1 MNAHILI
8 IADGRSPTAR
18 SWINNI
24 QALGY
29 HVSLV
34 STFPCDPPSGIDHFY
49 TLPIALSRFSRDQAA
64 HRKPSTEQASPK
76 PNRALIRRFAPHLQ
90 SLRYI
95 LGPLTLPL
103 FAHAYQKVVQDLKPN
118 LVHALRIPFEGMLGS
133 YTPPGIPFLASTW
146 GNDLT
151 LHASGSPLMRAFTKR
166 ALARADGLTADTRR
180 DTRLAHAWGLPD
192 HSPTL
197 VVPGSGGLDVASILS
212 AEGFD
217 PTSYGIPIP
226 SSHPKEP
233 RQDASQCDWVVNPRG
248 QRPGSIHQDVFFAAI
263 PRILA
268 KRPHTHFICPSLA
281 GNRQA
286 QTWIDTYA
294 VGDHTHLLPKLP
306 QGMLWSLLK
315 SAQVFVSPSS
325 HDGTPNSLLEAMAC
339 GCFPVVGDIESLR
352 EWIDH
357 GVNGLLV
364 NPLNPD
370 DLAEAILAA
379 LTAEKLRQNAAEIN
393 LALVRE
399 RAAHSVN
406 LPKIDAFYR
415 QFLA

>member
-34 STFPCDPPSGIDHFY
+34 STFPCDPPIGIDHFF
-49 TLPIALSRFSRDQAA
+49 TLPIALSRFSKDQAD
-64 HRKPSTEQASPK
+64 HVKPSNEQASPK
-76 PNRALIRRFAPHLQ
+76 SNRSLIRRFAPHLQ

-95 LGPLTLPL
+95 LGPLTLPIYAL
-103 FAHAYQKVVQDLKPN
+103 AYQKLVRELNPN

-166 ALARADGLTADTRR
+166 CLSRADGLIADTRR
-180 DTRLAHAWGLPD
+180 DTRLAHTWGLPD
-192 HSPTL
+192 DSPTL

-217 PTSYGIPIP
+217 PASHGIPIP
-226 SSHPKEP
+226 SSYPKGH
-233 RQDASQCDWVVNPRG
+233 RQDPSQCDWVVNPRG
-248 QRPGSIHQDVFFAAI
+248 QRPASIHQDVFFGAI
-263 PRILA
+263 PAILA
-268 KRPHTHFICPSLA
+268 ERPHTHFICPSLA
-281 GNRQA
+281 GNHQA
-286 QTWIDTYA
+286 QAWVDAYA

-306 QGMLWSLLK
+306 QNLLWSLLK
-315 SAQVFVSPSS
+315 NAQLYVSPSS

-352 EWIDH
+352 EWIEH

-364 NPLNPD
+364 NPLD
-370 DLAEAILAA
+370 AHDLAEAILSA
-379 LTAEKLRQNAAEIN
+379 LASHELRKNAAEFN
-393 LALVRE
+393 QSLVRG
-399 RAAHSVN
+399 RADQSAT
-406 LPKIDAFYR
+406 LPRIDAFYR
-415 QFLA
+415 QFLP